1 MLTIELIYV
10 AAAAALGALVW
21 RDHRRLWRAME
32 PRPRPA
38 RLDHYPSVTVIRPI
52 KGLDPDL
59 DLNARSGLEHGYPG
73 EVETFFI
80 FDDGR
85 EPGLPIVE
93 KAVAEHRDSGRT
105 GSADILLCGQPPAG
119 RTGKLNAMIQ
129 GIRRAR
135 GEIVVFCDSDVRTD
149 RDALRVLV
157 ETLLQSERAGSAFA
171 PVVVS
176 EPATSLA
183 DAACAMLLNGL
194 YTPAACGELAA
205 RGGDLPFILGQL
217 MAFTRKSLEAIGSL
231 EGMRGELVDDLHIGV
246 LIERAGLRNVAS
258 AHPIRIIQYG
268 LDARQGMANFVRWMT
283 FSRTGIPQLS
293 FKLPIALRA
302 VAVAVSTA
310 VGVPLAAAGHGIAA
324 TAFAVVAVAS
334 VASVNALH
342 NHTGCAPLRP
352 RHWLAPLVIFLLAP
366 FVFGRIY
373 LTQSRV
379 DWRGRVYALDRS
391 SRLASR

>member
-1 MLTIELIYV
+1 MPTIEFFFV

-21 RDHRRLWRAME
+21 RGHRRVWRAME

-59 DLNARSGLEHGYPG
+59 DLNARSGLDHGYPG

-80 FDDGR
+80 FDDEF
-85 EPGLPIVE
+85 EPGLPIVK
-93 KAVAEHRDSGRT
+93 KAVAEHRDSGRP
-105 GSADILLCGQPPAG
+105 GSAAILLCGQPPPD

-135 GEIVVFCDSDVRTD
+135 GEIIVFCDSDVRTD

-183 DAACAMLLNGL
+183 DAVCAMLLNGL
-194 YTPAACGELAA
+194 YTPAACSAIEA

-217 MAFTRKSLEAIGSL
+217 MAFTRKSLDAIGRL
-231 EGMRGELVDDLHIGV
+231 EDMRGELVDDLHIGV

-268 LDARQGMANFVRWMT
+268 LDARQGVKNVLRWMT
-283 FSRTGIPQLS
+283 FSRTGVPQWS
-293 FKLPIALRA
+293 FKLPILLRA
-302 VAVAVSTA
+302 IAVMGSLLAA
-310 VGVPLAAAGHGIAA
+310 IALAAAGLGVAA
-324 TAFAVVAVAS
+324 GAFAVLTVATT
-334 VASVNALH
+334 ASVNALH
-342 NHTGCAPLRP
+342 NRTGCAPLRP
-352 RHWLAPLVIFLLAP
+352 RHWIAPLATFTV
-366 FVFGRIY
+366 VFYVFARIH
-373 LTQSRV
+373 LNLSRV

>member
-1 MLTIELIYV
+1 MPTIELICV

-21 RDHRRLWRAME
+21 WDHRRLWRAME
-32 PRPRPA
+32 PRRQPA
-38 RLDHYPSVTVIRPI
+38 RLRHYPSVTVIRPT

-59 DLNARSGLEHGYPG
+59 DLNARSGLDHGYPG

-80 FDDGR
+80 FDDER

-93 KAVAEHRDSGRT
+93 KAVREHRDSGRS
-105 GSADILLCGQPPAG
+105 GSADILFCGQPPAS

-135 GEIVVFCDSDVRTD
+135 GEVIVFCDSDVRTD

-217 MAFTRKSLEAIGSL
+217 MAFTRKSLNAIGGL
-231 EGMRGELVDDLHIGV
+231 EGMRGELVDDLHIGA

-258 AHPIRIIQYG
+258 SHPIRIIQYG
-268 LDARQGMANFVRWMT
+268 LDARQGMKDFVRWMT
-283 FSRTGIPQLS
+283 FSRTGIPQWS
-293 FKLPIALRA
+293 FKLPIILRA
-302 VAVAVSTA
+302 VVVVASIFAGVALAATGHGVAAAVFAVLA
-310 VGVPLAAAGHGIAA
+310 VG
-324 TAFAVVAVAS
+324 TT
-334 VASVNALH
+334 ASVNALH

-352 RHWLAPLVIFLLAP
+352 RHWIAPVVIFLLAP
-366 FVFGRIY
+366 YAFGRIH

-379 DWRGRVYALDRS
+379 DWRGRAYELDRS